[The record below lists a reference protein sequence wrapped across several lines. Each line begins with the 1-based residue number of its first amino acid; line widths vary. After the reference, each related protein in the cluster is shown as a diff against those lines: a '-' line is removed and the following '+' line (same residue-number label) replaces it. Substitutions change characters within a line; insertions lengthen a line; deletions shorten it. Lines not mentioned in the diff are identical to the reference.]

1 MTREEL
7 YGLLEK
13 GPVFLD
19 GATGSNLQKAG
30 MPTGVCPEQWI
41 LDHPDV
47 IVDLQKRYIEAGTQI
62 LYAPTFSGNRIKL
75 EEYGLA
81 DKIVE
86 INTKLVQLC
95 KEAAG
100 DKGLVC
106 ADMTM
111 TGESLEPMGDLELE
125 ELIDI
130 YKEQA
135 KILYEAGV
143 DLFVVE
149 TMMSLA
155 ETRAAVLAIK
165 ETCDLPVMVS
175 MTFDEKGK
183 TLYGNT
189 PEGCMV
195 VLQSLGAD
203 IVGINCSTGPEKMAE
218 MVRQMKKYANV
229 PILAKPNA
237 GLPQM
242 VDGETVYDMGPEEFA
257 SFGPMLMEAGASVL
271 GGCCGTTPEH
281 IARLVETTKDI
292 VPVPVM
298 KEHKRVLASERALQ
312 EIDINGPF
320 LVIGERINPTGKKAL
335 QESLRQGSMDVVCD
349 MAEEQ
354 EEMGAHILDINM
366 GMNGID
372 EKAMMLEA
380 IQEVTMTTT
389 LPLCIDSSHVD
400 IIEAALRHYPGRAL
414 INSISLEK
422 EKFEK
427 LLPIAKKY
435 GAMFVLL
442 PLSDAGLP
450 KDIDEKKEI
459 IHKILDR
466 ALELGMCKE
475 DIVVDGLVATVGANK
490 NAALDTL
497 TTIRYCKEELG
508 LATVGGL
515 SNISFGLPNRGYV
528 NAAFVT
534 MALQSGLTM
543 AFANPSSDIMM
554 NLAAASDLL
563 LNKTGADLNYINR
576 MAEFDAKKKT
586 ESVRKAETVKQDAKK
601 EATVL
606 AEKKTEET
614 SVAHSAIYKAVLNGS
629 MKNILDEVKAG
640 LAAGMEPGVIV
651 SEELI
656 PAINEVGDLFEQQ
669 KYFLP
674 QLIASAETMK
684 KAIEYLEPM
693 LSSGDETGPK
703 VTIVIATVEGDIHD
717 IGKNLVALMLKNY
730 GFRVVDLGKDVPKET
745 IVQAAIDENADI
757 IALSALMTTTMMRMK
772 DVVELVREKNVDAK
786 VIIGGAVITQSYAD
800 EIGADGYSKDAA
812 DAVRLV
818 QRLMGLA

>member
-1 MTREEL
+1 MKKEEL
-7 YGLLEK
+7 YRLLEN
-13 GPVFLD
+13 GPVYLD

-47 IVDLQKRYIEAGTQI
+47 ILDLQKRYIEAGTQI

-95 KEAAG
+95 REAAG
-100 DKGLVC
+100 EKGLVC
-106 ADMTM
+106 GDMTM

-165 ETCDLPVMVS
+165 ETCDLPIMVS

-203 IVGINCSTGPEKMAE
+203 VVGINCSTGPERMAD
-218 MVRQMKKYANV
+218 MVRQMKPYANV

-257 SFGPMLMEAGASVL
+257 SFGPMLMEAGAAEL

-281 IARLVETTKDI
+281 IASLVAATKDMK
-292 VPVPVM
+292 PVPVM
-298 KEHKRVLASERALQ
+298 QERKRVLASERQIQ

-320 LVIGERINPTGKKAL
+320 LVIGERINPTGKKEL
-335 QESLRQGSMDVVCD
+335 QESLRQGSMEIVCD

-372 EKAMMLEA
+372 EKEMMLEA
-380 IQEVTMTTT
+380 IEEVTMTTS
-389 LPLCIDSSHVD
+389 LPLCFDSSHVD
-400 IIEAALRHYPGRAL
+400 IIEAALRRYPGRAL

-435 GAMFVLL
+435 GAMFILL

-450 KDIDEKKEI
+450 KDINEKKEI
-459 IHKILDR
+459 IHTILAR
-466 ALELGMCKE
+466 ALELGMHKE

-490 NAALDTL
+490 NAALETL
-497 TTIRYCKEELG
+497 ETICYCKNELG

-515 SNISFGLPNRGYV
+515 SNISFGLPNRAFV
-528 NAAFVT
+528 NAAF
-534 MALQSGLTM
+534 
-543 AFANPSSDIMM
+543 D
-554 NLAAASDLL
+554 
-563 LNKTGADLNYINR
+563 Y
-576 MAEFDAKKKT
+576 
-586 ESVRKAETVKQDAKK
+586 
-601 EATVL
+601 
-606 AEKKTEET
+606 
-614 SVAHSAIYKAVLNGS
+614 
-629 MKNILDEVKAG
+629 
-640 LAAGMEPGVIV
+640 
-651 SEELI
+651 
-656 PAINEVGDLFEQQ
+656 
-669 KYFLP
+669 
-674 QLIASAETMK
+674 
-684 KAIEYLEPM
+684 
-693 LSSGDETGPK
+693 
-703 VTIVIATVEGDIHD
+703 
-717 IGKNLVALMLKNY
+717 Y
-730 GFRVVDLGKDVPKET
+730 GFTERSDYGHCKS
-745 IVQAAIDENADI
+745 VQ
-757 IALSALMTTTMMRMK
+757 
-772 DVVELVREKNVDAK
+772 
-786 VIIGGAVITQSYAD
+786 
-800 EIGADGYSKDAA
+800 
-812 DAVRLV
+812 
-818 QRLMGLA
+818 